1 MTDWRVF
8 TGSGVPHD
16 GIDRLPPPPP
26 WRTFRGADDPAD
38 SDDQRGSTY
47 QAGEDEMQLVNAAL
61 YLRRPLLITGKPGTG
76 KSSLAYAVAR
86 ELGLGPVLRWPITSR
101 STLAEGLYRY
111 DAIGRLQELKADRPD
126 AGGGNA
132 ADVGLYVRLGPLGT
146 ALLPSDRPRVLLIDE
161 IDKSDID
168 LPNDLLHIFEEGDY
182 EIPELVR
189 LATPRQ
195 RDGGPAPAPGSDGAR
210 GTDEVLVFPYDGD
223 RQVPVV
229 RGRVR
234 CRAFPFVVLTSN
246 GERDFPPPF
255 LRRCLRLDIQPP
267 DDTKL
272 AAIVEAHLGRL
283 VGADEGR
290 RHEIQRL
297 IGEFRRRGKEGD
309 LASDQLLNAVFLTM
323 GRVPPQGDDR
333 AKVVADLLR
342 PLTSGS

>member
-8 TGSGVPHD
+8 TGSDVPHPD
-16 GIDRLPPPPP
+16 FVLPPAPP
-26 WRTFRGADDPAD
+26 WRTFGGAGDPEHPA
-38 SDDQRGSTY
+38 DDQRGATY
-47 QAGEDEMQLVNAAL
+47 RAGEHETQLVNAAL

-101 STLAEGLYRY
+101 STLGEGLYRY
-111 DAIGRLQELKADRPD
+111 DAIGRLQELKADRPGA
-126 AGGGNA
+126 AGADDA
-132 ADVGLYVRLGPLGT
+132 ADIGLYFRLGPLGT

-189 LATPRQ
+189 LATPR
-195 RDGGPAPAPGSDGAR
+195 REGGDGGRPR
-210 GTDEVLVFPYDGD
+210 GTDEVMVFPYDGD
-223 RQVPVV
+223 ARVPVV

-234 CRAFPFVVLTSN
+234 CRAFPFVILTSN

-272 AAIVEAHLGRL
+272 AAIVEAHLGTL
-283 VGADEGR
+283 VGTEEAR
-290 RHEIQRL
+290 RKEIVQL

-323 GRVPPQGDDR
+323 GRVPPQGADR
-333 AKVVADLLR
+333 AKVEAELLR
-342 PLTSGS
+342 PLTSGG